1 MQPVPSPRT
10 VTLNVLTSKLYPRA
24 LIEDWFQRVQF
35 SSRLIRVAIDT
46 DFFPKGQF
54 SVNDNIGIVK
64 TFQLT
69 ETGLQAEVVFSE
81 THSANIG
88 YEATQR
94 EPVCLSP
101 YWATDFDF
109 VNSDFVDDDST
120 EPAWTV
126 SCFELK
132 WLLLCKASPETSTQ
146 S

>member
-1 MQPVPSPRT
+1 MQPIPSPRT

-35 SSRLIRVAIDT
+35 SSRPIPVAINT

-54 SVNDNIGIVK
+54 SMNDDIGIVK
-64 TFQLT
+64 AFQLT
-69 ETGLQAEVVFSE
+69 EAGLRAEVVFSE
-81 THSANIG
+81 TRSANIG

-101 YWATDFDF
+101 YWETDF
-109 VNSDFVDDDST
+109 DFVDDDST

-132 WLLLCKASPETSTQ
+132 WLLLRKVNLETSTQ